1 MLTTAD
7 TGITPCEADDLC
19 QLHDDNGNMSC
30 IPKITGLEVGIS
42 DSRETWG
49 GECDE
54 PSITFEADCIS
65 ECVPNPDS
73 EQEEQQ
79 AQASAAEGDCPNL
92 GGTWSTR
99 VWTPTCNS
107 VATQLTQAE
116 CENNT
121 TNFKCNEL
129 NGPESIFKKTK
140 CKNITAAADGSL
152 TYSKNYEYKL
162 YGDSPT
168 ATPSPTANKYDITA
182 NLTEGGIQ
190 ILTTGNILVGMYLV
204 YEDNNE
210 IKESYISKHEYDNN
224 QHKIELLDSTGQTIT
239 SSTSIFPLSIKNK
252 KYFDGGNTSIT
263 IKNYVRKENAD
274 TFNITGANSVSKKE
288 NL

>member
-1 MLTTAD
+1 MHT
-7 TGITPCEADDLC
+7 
-19 QLHDDNGNMSC
+19 
-30 IPKITGLEVGIS
+30 KITGLEVGIS

-140 CKNITAAADGSL
+140 CKNITAAADGSSL
-152 TYSKNYEYKL
+152 IQKITNINCTVMCPL
-162 YGDSPT
+162 RP
-168 ATPSPTANKYDITA
+168 PPQLLINIDITA

-190 ILTTGNILVGMYLV
+190 ILTTGNILGIVF
-204 YEDNNE
+204 
-210 IKESYISKHEYDNN
+210 
-224 QHKIELLDSTGQTIT
+224 
-239 SSTSIFPLSIKNK
+239 SI
-252 KYFDGGNTSIT
+252 
-263 IKNYVRKENAD
+263 
-274 TFNITGANSVSKKE
+274 
-288 NL
+288 